1 MLKGN
6 EVATSQLRSR
16 VTRAVEKLRGL
27 DWPRLVLFDANQ
39 REPAYCI
46 HLVLAALFFSPFL
59 LFGHVVA
66 ASTDSLLE
74 SYPSLLLA
82 RQNFLH
88 GSLGLWNPYVFSGMP
103 RAAEAVPTLF
113 YPEHWILFLVPLR
126 YLFSTI
132 TFFAFIKVWLVG
144 VAAYHFYCAEL
155 LQRRWALFASIA
167 FQLSGMTIWLL
178 GVYVS
183 GLSLMLFYL
192 ILLALIWTS
201 GRRSSLAN
209 YLLWSLVTTL
219 MLMAGDIALSSY
231 ALLAAGI
238 LFLYRTLSR
247 YDIEPVLGRLA
258 LFAASSMTALAIFS
272 IRLFPTLAALQT
284 SSAESC
290 CLPAFNNS
298 TFLIARYFD
307 TEILGVH
314 FDASI
319 KFFRNISHLFEGYHL
334 HFAAPQFFGIA
345 AALLALWMLS
355 SEKTPKAVFWS
366 IYVIVGLASVTHAQP
381 FEFFLQYLLYP
392 VGAVVGV
399 QILFMVGLPALAALG
414 GMSLE
419 RCVRRARFPSLTFQL
434 LGFALVVIAM
444 FILMILIGNIYPA
457 EGAEHNWPRVVV
469 IGLLLFAAL
478 ILWAN
483 HAYPVL
489 VRASA
494 LPILTGIAAAA
505 LFVIL
510 FWTDSNPTFLSHL
523 KNIAVQLLLFSAVA
537 LVLTLIWRDHLDQVR
552 RFGFWAGVIL
562 VPLCLF
568 VTLYPWTEILRLT
581 VPHEE
586 GLILAGLGALRFT
599 LGVAILF
606 LVVRLAQSRQ
616 LPPRGVYIVFV
627 ALLVAEQV
635 PAGKIDS
642 HIGDNP
648 FYPSALLY
656 PRLPPL
662 RDADSKTVDLADYR
676 INSPNSLLRLQ
687 FIIETFGPTGE
698 PCANINA
705 AYGIRSYG
713 GYIDVVPD
721 RLVQFIRNWTALPG
735 SLCIWADL
743 TDKRLLDLFAVGYQY
758 DSKSGTIIRRPTALS
773 RFMLFTKFDVVSG
786 DQTELQL
793 LKRADFDPR
802 DRIVLQADP
811 GFDSHASSFNGQSV
825 AYKDIS
831 NDHAELRV
839 QADRPAILLFD
850 DSFDAGWKAKVNGQ
864 PQKVMMANFNFMA
877 IPIPA
882 GDSNIVLE
890 YRPFAFQLGAV
901 CAAASL
907 IVMMLAF
914 AVYLVRRRQAHRS
927 GVAAA

>member
-1 MLKGN
+1 MLKKN
-6 EVATSQLRSR
+6 EVAASQLRNR
-16 VTRAVEKLRGL
+16 VTRAVENLRSL
-27 DWPRLVLFDANQ
+27 DWPRLVVFNANK

-46 HLVLAALFFSPFL
+46 HLALAALFFSPFF

-103 RAAEAVPTLF
+103 RAAEAVPALF

-126 YLFSTI
+126 YLFATI
-132 TFFAFIKVWLVG
+132 TFFAFVKVWLVG
-144 VAAYHFYCAEL
+144 IAAYHFYCAEL

-209 YLLWSLVTTL
+209 YLLWSLFTTL
-219 MLMAGDIALSSY
+219 MLLAGDIALSCY

-247 YDIEPVLGRLA
+247 YKIEPVLGRLA
-258 LFAASSMTALAIFS
+258 LFTASSLTALAIFS

-290 CLPAFNNS
+290 CLPEFSNS

-319 KFFRNISHLFEGYHL
+319 NFFRNISHLFEGYHL

-345 AALLALWMLS
+345 AALLALWMLA
-355 SEKTPKAVFWS
+355 SEKMPKAVFWS
-366 IYVIVGLASVTHAQP
+366 IYVIVGLASVTHTQP

-392 VGAVVGV
+392 IGAVVGI
-399 QILFMVGLPALAALG
+399 QILFMVGLPMLAALG

-419 RCVRRARFPSLTFQL
+419 QCVRRARFPNLTFQI
-434 LGFALVVIAM
+434 LGFALIVITM
-444 FILMILIGNIYPA
+444 FILMILTGNIYPA
-457 EGAEHNWPRVVV
+457 EGAEHNWPRILV
-469 IGLLLFAAL
+469 IGLLLFAAMV
-478 ILWAN
+478 LWAN
-483 HAYPVL
+483 HAYPAL

-494 LPILTGIAAAA
+494 LPILTGVAGAA

-510 FWTDSNPTFLSHL
+510 FWTNSNPTFLSHL
-523 KNIAVQLLLFSAVA
+523 KNIAVQLLLFSTVA
-537 LVLTLIWRDHLDQVR
+537 LVLTLIARDRLDQVR
-552 RFGFWAGVIL
+552 RFGLWGGIALFL
-562 VPLCLF
+562 LCLF
-568 VTLYPWTEILRLT
+568 VTLYPWTEVLRIT
-581 VPHEE
+581 VPHED
-586 GLILAGLGALRFT
+586 GLILAGLGALRFA

-606 LVVRLAQSRQ
+606 LVVHLGQLRQ
-616 LPPRGVYIVFV
+616 LPSPAVYIVFIV
-627 ALLVAEQV
+627 LLVAEQV

-648 FYPSALLY
+648 FYSSALLY
-656 PRLPPL
+656 PRLRPL
-662 RDADSKTVDLADYR
+662 IDADNKSVDLADYR
-676 INSPNSLLRLQ
+676 MNSPNTLLRLQ
-687 FIIETFGPTGE
+687 FILETFGPTKE
-698 PCANINA
+698 PCADINA

-721 RLVQFIRNWTALPG
+721 RLVQFIRNWTSLPG
-735 SLCIWADL
+735 SLCIWANL
-743 TDKRLLDLFAVGYQY
+743 TDNRLLDLFAVGYQY
-758 DSKSGTIIRRPTALS
+758 DPKSATIIRRRSALS
-773 RFMLFTKFDVVSG
+773 RFMLFTKFDVVS
-786 DQTELQL
+786 DDKTELQL
-793 LKRADFDPR
+793 LKGSEFDPR
-802 DRIVLQADP
+802 DKIVIKADP
-811 GFDSHASSFNGQSV
+811 GFGSESSSINGQSV

-831 NDHAELRV
+831 TDHAELHV
-839 QADRPAILLFD
+839 QTDRPAILLFN

-864 PQKVMMANFNFMA
+864 PQKIAIANYNFMA

-882 GDSNIVLE
+882 GDSDITLN
-890 YRPFAFQLGAV
+890 YKPFSFQIGAV
-901 CAAASL
+901 CAAAGL
-907 IVMMLAF
+907 LVMALAF
-914 AVYLVRRRQAHRS
+914 AVYLVRRRQPGRLS
-927 GVAAA
+927 VTMP